1 MPDDRTLTPAADPP
15 TAESA
20 AADPSVA
27 DPSATP
33 ARATATDTFDDV
45 PLNRFHLKITALTF
59 GANFSD
65 GYQLGI
71 IGIALTAI
79 APQMHLG
86 SMWQGLMGASALI
99 GVFAG
104 SIVIGWA
111 ADRIGRQRLYM
122 LDFLL
127 IAVASVLQ
135 FFVTGPT
142 ELLVLRL
149 LIGFGI
155 GADYALGP
163 TLVAEFVPRR
173 YRGGLLAS
181 LTCLW
186 TVGYIAAFFFGTYLI
201 GLGGDSWRWLLASS
215 AVPAIAVLLMRL
227 GTPESP
233 RWLLSKGRTEE
244 ARQVITRFVGSHIDF
259 EAFAAQQQH
268 TTERRASYR
277 ELFGAAHWRNTA
289 FGVLFYNCQ
298 VIPYFAIYTFLPLV
312 LVKIQLDGSG
322 FLSEALLNSF
332 LLLGGVVGLWLV
344 AKLTR
349 RRLTVGSFVVL
360 ALSLAPMG
368 LWPDA
373 PAALL
378 FPLFLVFT
386 FTMSAATNL
395 DQVYP
400 PELFPTEL
408 RSSGVGLLNGMSRV
422 GSAVGTFLLPISLG
436 SFGFAPTMMALT
448 GVLVFGAVISVLW
461 APETSGAALD

>member
-1 MPDDRTLTPAADPP
+1 MPEDRTLTPAASRADC
-15 TAESA
+15 A
-20 AADPSVA
+20 AAPE
-27 DPSATP
+27 
-33 ARATATDTFDDV
+33 RAAPTDTFDDA

-86 SMWQGLMGASALI
+86 SLWQGLMGASALI

-111 ADRIGRQRLYM
+111 ADRMGRQRLYM

-135 FFVTGPT
+135 FFVSSP
-142 ELLVLRL
+142 EQLFVLRL

-201 GLGGDSWRWLLASS
+201 GLGGDSWRWLLLSS
-215 AVPAIAVLLMRL
+215 AVPAVVVLLLRL

-233 RWLLSKGRTEE
+233 RWLLSKGRTDE
-244 ARQVITRFVGSHIDF
+244 ARQVVARFVGSHVDF
-259 EAFAAQQQH
+259 DTFAAQQPA
-268 TTERRASYR
+268 TTQRAGSYR
-277 ELFGAAHWRNTA
+277 ELFGREHWRNTA

-312 LVKIQLDGSG
+312 LVKIQLDGDD
-322 FLSEALLNSF
+322 FLSEALLNFF
-332 LLLGGVVGLWLV
+332 LLLGGVAGLWLV
-344 AKLTR
+344 ARLTR
-349 RRLTVGSFVVL
+349 RRLTIGSFVVL

-368 LWPDA
+368 IWPDA
-373 PAALL
+373 PALLL

-408 RSSGVGLLNGMSRV
+408 RSSGVGLLNGMSRI
-422 GSAVGTFLLPISLG
+422 GSAIGTFLLPVSLG
-436 SFGFAPTMMALT
+436 SLGFAPTMTALA
-448 GVLVFGAVISVLW
+448 GVLVIGAVVSVLW
-461 APETSGAALD
+461 APETSGTALD

>member
-1 MPDDRTLTPAADPP
+1 MPEDRTPPPPASPPAD
-15 TAESA
+15 T
-20 AADPSVA
+20 
-27 DPSATP
+27 
-33 ARATATDTFDDV
+33 ATAVRPPGDARSDTFDDV

-79 APQMHLG
+79 APQMHLD
-86 SMWQGLMGASALI
+86 SWWQGLMGASALI

-135 FFVTGPT
+135 FFVNGPV

-215 AVPAIAVLLMRL
+215 ALPAIAVLLLRI

-233 RWLLSKGRTEE
+233 RWLLSKGRTAE
-244 ARQVITRFVGSHIDF
+244 ARQVVARFIGSHVDF
-259 EAFAAQQQH
+259 DTFAAQQH
-268 TTERRASYR
+268 ATRRAASYR
-277 ELFGAAHWRNTA
+277 ELFGAEHWRNTA
-289 FGVLFYNCQ
+289 FGMIFYNCQ

-312 LVKIQLDGSG
+312 LVKIQLGGGD
-322 FLSEALLNSF
+322 FLSEALLNAF
-332 LLLGGVVGLWLV
+332 LLLGGIAGLWFV

-349 RRLTVGSFVVL
+349 RRLTIGSFVVL

-373 PAALL
+373 PAMVL

-408 RSSGVGLLNGMSRV
+408 RSSGVGLLNGVSRI
-422 GSAVGTFLLPISLG
+422 GSAVGTFLLPVSLG
-436 SFGFAPTMMALT
+436 SLGFAPTMVALT
-448 GVLVFGAVISVLW
+448 VILVIGAAVSALW